1 MKLKECLKQAPN
13 NKMILDHAGKIIDDF
28 YVMGD
33 PAMPVYLLDGPAPVL
48 FDAGLT
54 SLCRLYEEDIIKV
67 LGNRS
72 PAYLFLTHSH
82 FDHIGA
88 AAYLKTV
95 YPKMQIAGS
104 ARTQEILG
112 RPKAIHLIRSL
123 NQEAAQLM
131 ESLNRASIYKGPFEP
146 FDLDLIIKSDRTIEL
161 DPDCRVEVIKSPGH
175 TWDFI
180 SYWVPEKKIL
190 VASEAVGCNDGSGY
204 IYTEFLV
211 DYDIYLASLK
221 RLARLDAQVLCQGH
235 RLVFTGK
242 DAEEHVSHSIEQA
255 ANYLVTVEEFLQ
267 KEQCDI
273 DRTVARVKAA
283 EWDSKPWPKQI
294 ESAYVLNTRARV
306 SKIRDRVQAG

>member
-1 MKLKECLKQAPN
+1 MR
-13 NKMILDHAGKIIDDF
+13 IDHAGKITDDF

-54 SLCRLYEEDIIKV
+54 SLCRLYEKDIRKV
-67 LGNRS
+67 LGKRS

-88 AAYLKTV
+88 VAYLKSV

-104 ARTQEILG
+104 GRIQEILG
-112 RPKAIHLIRSL
+112 RPKAIQLIRAL
-123 NQEAAQLM
+123 NQEAARLM

-146 FDLDLIIKSDRTIEL
+146 FDLDLVLNSERTIEL
-161 DPDCRVEVIKSPGH
+161 DPYSHVEVIKTPGH
-175 TWDFI
+175 TRDFT

-190 VASEAVGCNDGSGY
+190 VASEAVGCDDGSGY

-211 DYDIYLASLK
+211 DYDAYLNSLK
-221 RLARLDAQVLCQGH
+221 RLSRLDAQVLCQGH

-242 DAEEHVSHSIEQA
+242 DAAGHMHRSLDRAPE
-255 ANYLVTVEEFLQ
+255 YLVMVEEFLQ
-267 KEQCDI
+267 KEQGDI
-273 DRTVARVKAA
+273 DRTVARAKSV
-283 EWDSKPWPKQI
+283 EWDPRPWPKQI

-306 SKIRDRVQAG
+306 SKIRERMQRGSPVFHP